1 MKRKSSILISALILW
16 STLSQ
21 PISQATTAKTN
32 GPAIAANNVPL
43 PDLIVG
49 NLNVADLKI
58 GKVTITIENYDT
70 WGNPPYPP
78 AGASYVVFKLT
89 HYKSKGDTRPT
100 EMSYHAKVPALCGGC
115 KATVEIETKLDVTWD
130 KACIIADATNQVRE
144 SNEANNKWC
153 GLVTD
158 IFPSHPVQ

>member
-1 MKRKSSILISALILW
+1 MKKKSSILMSALILL

-21 PISQATTAKTN
+21 PIFQGTTAKTKRS
-32 GPAIAANNVPL
+32 PVAANNAPL
-43 PDLIVG
+43 PDLRV
-49 NLNVADLKI
+49 NCFKVADLKI
-58 GKVTITIENYDT
+58 GKVTIIIEND
-70 WGNPPYPP
+70 WMSANAP

-89 HYKSKGDTRPT
+89 HYKSKGDARPT
-100 EMSYHAKVPALCGGC
+100 EMSYHAKVPALCVGC

-130 KACIIADATNQVRE
+130 KVCIIVDATNQVRE

-158 IFPSHPVQ
+158 PCSSRPVQ